1 MKSGKEI
8 DNKTEDD
15 VVETSDVK
23 ILIQHLDWKSPGGQG
38 DCRIGFS
45 SAGKWKTA
53 GACFEFNS
61 AIGLK
66 GPRNLFLSL
75 GSLLRL

>member
-1 MKSGKEI
+1 M
-8 DNKTEDD
+8 
-15 VVETSDVK
+15 ETSDVK

-38 DCRIGFS
+38 DCLIGFS
-45 SAGKWKTA
+45 SAGRWKTA
-53 GACFEFNS
+53 RACFELNS

-75 GSLLRL
+75 GACFDFSSATRLKEP

>member
-1 MKSGKEI
+1 MA
-8 DNKTEDD
+8 
-15 VVETSDVK
+15 TSVVK
-23 ILIQHLDWKSPGGQG
+23 ILIQLLDWKSPGGQG

-45 SAGKWKTA
+45 SAGRWKIA
-53 GACFEFNS
+53 RACFEFNS

-75 GSLLRL
+75 GACFDFSSATRLKEP